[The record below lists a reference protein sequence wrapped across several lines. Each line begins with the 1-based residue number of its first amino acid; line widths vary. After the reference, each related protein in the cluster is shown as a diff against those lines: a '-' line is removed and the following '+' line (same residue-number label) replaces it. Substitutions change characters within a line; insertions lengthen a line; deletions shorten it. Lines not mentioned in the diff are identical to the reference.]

1 MLTKLFSGW
10 LRDNHDS
17 RKGIF
22 RVVSRNKMATGKNKT
37 PFKINTLDRVK
48 SSETDPNLFGN

>member
-1 MLTKLFSGW
+1 
-10 LRDNHDS
+10 
-17 RKGIF
+17 
-22 RVVSRNKMATGKNKT
+22 MATGKNKT